1 MGSPAMGSPAMEFE
15 MFFLFLL
22 KEGPLSREIQIPV
35 EEEHHVETDLLLVLC
50 SGHGWVLYILCL
62 NILTRSRSA

>member
-1 MGSPAMGSPAMEFE
+1 MGSPVMGSPVMEFE

-22 KEGPLSREIQIPV
+22 KEGDPV
-35 EEEHHVETDLLLVLC
+35 EEEQHVETDLLLVLC